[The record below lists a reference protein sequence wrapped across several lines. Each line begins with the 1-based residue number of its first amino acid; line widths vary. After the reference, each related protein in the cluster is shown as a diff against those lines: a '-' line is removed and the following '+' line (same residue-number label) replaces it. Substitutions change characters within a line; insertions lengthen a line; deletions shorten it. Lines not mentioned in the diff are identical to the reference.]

1 MNFANR
7 WELLLVE
14 GTILASVF
22 IIILFVKRA
31 LRLIPSKRVRALSSG
46 KKDLET
52 NLEKINQLLGESESL
67 SRKFS
72 DNLAEKRE
80 IAKNLVETLDGR
92 IRTLNQLLEKIE
104 GKIPAS
110 NPAPNGKDGN
120 GQILEMAMGGY
131 GVDDIAKRLGLSKEE
146 VQLILDLRKITT
158 N

>member
-120 GQILEMAMGGY
+120 GKILEMARAGC

>member
-52 NLEKINQLLGESESL
+52 NLERINQLLGESESL

-120 GQILEMAMGGY
+120 GQILEMAMAGC